1 MKSRYTN
8 SIRAGLEKKDFIY
21 TLEHVPELLSKKEE
35 GMSELERESRLVAA
49 DTRVRG
55 VNIGDRVKSMESTST
70 VHCGHIAAKASG
82 KMPLLH
88 LAGKDREPEEARAVF
103 KEAADLGLTNFL
115 IISGDRVI
123 EPTRPGRT
131 RYLDSVIGIIEAK
144 KIVSNAFVAAAV
156 TPFKYK
162 EEELLNQYLKMVK
175 KINAGADYLITNC
188 GWDMDKF
195 QELIWYRDARG
206 FDVPIVANL
215 LMPMPQWA
223 KGIHAKR
230 LPGVFMSDDL
240 YTKIREEIS
249 QKRASEA
256 GFQRLVLQIVGV
268 KLMGYAGVQ
277 LSGVETYEMLC
288 KVMDAAEELEKDL
301 TTLNDWSAAWIEF
314 NRLRSGKSVEF
325 APQDPLYLF
334 PQGRPE
340 RNSLNGPPMVGG
352 ARPSLQQMRK
362 YRFMHAVHEHAFK
375 NDSWGAN
382 ILAPIVRGLDKTTLS
397 RAVLVKAE
405 HAVKKS
411 LLGCEVC
418 GFCRIQYLSYT
429 CPETCPK
436 GLSNGPCAGTDENTC
451 EFKDRECIHNHK
463 YRIAKEV
470 NKLGELERVF
480 IPAVEGTRNTSSW
493 VNEFNN
499 TIPVVRTLEERK
511 NAGELDML
519 DVVEVQEPQEVGN

>member
-1 MKSRYTN
+1 MKSRYIN
-8 SIRAGLEKKDFIY
+8 SIRAGLEEKDFIY

-35 GMSELERESRLVAA
+35 GFSDLERESRLVATDA
-49 DTRVRG
+49 RVRG
-55 VNIGDRVKSMESTST
+55 VNIGDRVKSMNSTST
-70 VHCGHIAAKASG
+70 VDCGHIAAEASG

-88 LAGKDREPEEARAVF
+88 LAGKDREPAEARAVF

-115 IISGDRVI
+115 IISGDRVT

-131 RYLDSVIGIIEAK
+131 RYHDSVIGIVEAK
-144 KIVSNAFVAAAV
+144 KMVPNAFVAAGV

-240 YTKIREEIS
+240 YAKIGEEIS

-288 KVMDAAEELEKDL
+288 RVMDAAAELEKDL
-301 TTLNDWSAAWIEF
+301 ATVEDWKAAWTEF
-314 NRLRSGKSVEF
+314 HRLSSGKIVEF
-325 APQDPLYLF
+325 APPYSLYLF
-334 PQGRPE
+334 PEGQPQ
-340 RNSLNGPPMVGG
+340 RNSLSGPPVLNG
-352 ARPSLQQMRK
+352 ARPSQQEMRK
-362 YRFMHAVHEHAFK
+362 YHLMHAMHEHAFK
-375 NDSWGAN
+375 DSSWGAKV
-382 ILAPIVRGLDKTTLS
+382 LAPIVRGLDKTPLS
-397 RAVLVKAE
+397 RAMLIKVE
-405 HAVKKS
+405 HAVKKP

-436 GLSNGPCAGTDENTC
+436 GLANGACAGTDENTC

-463 YRIAKEV
+463 YRVAKEV
-470 NKLGELERVF
+470 NRLEELERVF

-493 VNEFNN
+493 VNEFDK
-499 TIPVVRTLEERK
+499 TTPRVRTLEERK

-519 DVVEVQEPQEVGN
+519 DVVEVQEVKEVQE